1 MSLNIAYWNIHGHKS
16 TCIGDKLCDPEFLN
30 LVKEA
35 DVLGIGELHAESEVS
50 VPGFINVK
58 QKIRTKNFRGPK
70 IAGGIAVFVREEV
83 NHLVQVMENK
93 NEDSIWIK
101 VKKETFNGKNDTLIG
116 TYYVSPD
123 HSSKKKNNKKSTDFL
138 SAMLDEISFFSKK
151 GPLLLQGDFN
161 SRTGVETDFI
171 GFDKSDVEL
180 GIDNLDNQNPR
191 NSEDKSLNN
200 RGRDLLDVCKLNDL
214 LILNGRKTGD
224 IFGRYTS
231 HNWNGSSVVDYA
243 IASNSIMNSITTF
256 SVGNFIPWLSD
267 HCLIKT
273 IIDFGDV
280 SLRKEIE
287 QMNPKDLHPG
297 WVWNEADREIFTENL
312 TLSYF
317 KEKFEAL
324 EESTDLTPTE
334 LAKEIKILLLE
345 NVKTSKIRQK
355 KIANSDSDPW
365 FDSECKRK
373 KENIGRLGN
382 KIKRSPTDQ
391 SLRMELSGVKKEFK
405 RTVLQKKRRYKD
417 KMFSILES
425 KREDGTPKE
434 FWNIFKKISPK
445 CKKDSVQPSMK
456 KFFDY
461 FKTLSKSSRAL
472 TVPPL
477 SLVEGPL
484 DYEIIDEELEFAAK
498 KLKFGKASGYDNNC
512 NEMIMALIKTYPKIL
527 LKLFN
532 DIMQSSEVIPEWAL
546 GMIVPIYKDGPKLDT
561 ANYRGIT
568 LISCLGKLFLSILN
582 NRLSA
587 FAVENNLLSPAQLGF
602 VPKNRCSD
610 AHIIIHNLIKQ
621 KCHQRNLKVYSC
633 FVDFKKAFDSVP
645 RDLLLSKLLKLG
657 VNGKFFNI
665 LRHIYTTDKACIKMG
680 QSRSDFFDL
689 DIGVRQGCVLS
700 PLLFNLFLCDLAKQ
714 FDAMED
720 KPMLG
725 NRGINSLFWAD
736 DLVLFSESKEGLDRL
751 LKTLEEYCKENDLLI
766 NTKKTKCMIF
776 NKTGRLLRRP
786 FYLNGVKLEMV
797 REYKYLGFILTP
809 SGEISTG
816 LKDLRNR
823 AFKAFMKMKND
834 LGRSFNQ
841 DIPMVLNLIDFL
853 IKPIL
858 LYASDFW
865 GCLKLP
871 RNNPVENLH
880 MMMCKQL
887 IGVQK
892 QTTNSGVLLELGRI
906 PLNILAAKHAL
917 KNWERIRLGSGN
929 DLLIDVYKEGYECWD
944 LSIKHLL
951 EVNGMLNF
959 YVETPPL
966 EYPFIFK
973 KIYQRLYDNFHE
985 TTFGDIN
992 QNSSKLRTYALF
1004 KTEPGFEKYLTE
1016 IKNTTVRQHVT
1027 KFRLSNHRLAIETG
1041 RHEGKNLEERRC
1053 FFCPD
1058 KIEDEAHFL
1067 FECPVSRFLRDMYV
1081 TPIVRNVPGFEFF
1094 PVHFKLKALMS
1105 QMNPE
1110 LCKFISSATDL
1121 RNFLISKPRIYD

>member
-1 MSLNIAYWNIHGHKS
+1 
-16 TCIGDKLCDPEFLN
+16 
-30 LVKEA
+30 
-35 DVLGIGELHAESEVS
+35 
-50 VPGFINVK
+50 
-58 QKIRTKNFRGPK
+58 
-70 IAGGIAVFVREEV
+70 
-83 NHLVQVMENK
+83 
-93 NEDSIWIK
+93 
-101 VKKETFNGKNDTLIG
+101 
-116 TYYVSPD
+116 
-123 HSSKKKNNKKSTDFL
+123 
-138 SAMLDEISFFSKK
+138 
-151 GPLLLQGDFN
+151 
-161 SRTGVETDFI
+161 
-171 GFDKSDVEL
+171 
-180 GIDNLDNQNPR
+180 
-191 NSEDKSLNN
+191 
-200 RGRDLLDVCKLNDL
+200 
-214 LILNGRKTGD
+214 
-224 IFGRYTS
+224 
-231 HNWNGSSVVDYA
+231 
-243 IASNSIMNSITTF
+243 
-256 SVGNFIPWLSD
+256 
-267 HCLIKT
+267 
-273 IIDFGDV
+273 
-280 SLRKEIE
+280 
-287 QMNPKDLHPG
+287 
-297 WVWNEADREIFTENL
+297 
-312 TLSYF
+312 
-317 KEKFEAL
+317 
-324 EESTDLTPTE
+324 
-334 LAKEIKILLLE
+334 
-345 NVKTSKIRQK
+345 
-355 KIANSDSDPW
+355 
-365 FDSECKRK
+365 
-373 KENIGRLGN
+373 
-382 KIKRSPTDQ
+382 
-391 SLRMELSGVKKEFK
+391 
-405 RTVLQKKRRYKD
+405 
-417 KMFSILES
+417 
-425 KREDGTPKE
+425 
-434 FWNIFKKISPK
+434 
-445 CKKDSVQPSMK
+445 
-456 KFFDY
+456 
-461 FKTLSKSSRAL
+461 
-472 TVPPL
+472 
-477 SLVEGPL
+477 
-484 DYEIIDEELEFAAK
+484 
-498 KLKFGKASGYDNNC
+498 
-512 NEMIMALIKTYPKIL
+512 
-527 LKLFN
+527 
-532 DIMQSSEVIPEWAL
+532 
-546 GMIVPIYKDGPKLDT
+546 
-561 ANYRGIT
+561 
-568 LISCLGKLFLSILN
+568 
-582 NRLSA
+582 
-587 FAVENNLLSPAQLGF
+587 
-602 VPKNRCSD
+602 
-610 AHIIIHNLIKQ
+610 
-621 KCHQRNLKVYSC
+621 
-633 FVDFKKAFDSVP
+633 
-645 RDLLLSKLLKLG
+645 
-657 VNGKFFNI
+657 
-665 LRHIYTTDKACIKMG
+665 
-680 QSRSDFFDL
+680 
-689 DIGVRQGCVLS
+689 
-700 PLLFNLFLCDLAKQ
+700 
-714 FDAMED
+714 
-720 KPMLG
+720 MLG

-906 PLNILAAKHAL
+906 PLNILAAKHAS

-929 DLLIDVYKEGYECWD
+929 DLLIDVYKEGAECWD

-1067 FECPVSRFLRDMYV
+1067 FDCSVSRFLRDMYV

-1105 QMNPE
+1105 QMNPD

-1121 RNFLISKPRIYD
+1121 RNFLISKPRISD